1 MPRICCHIVLLHD
14 TICQLLLVSDR
25 DISSWAGCSGLTVL
39 GHCVM
44 LDQTRPF
51 EKTTPF
57 SVNNMR
63 KYCIRLPR
71 DSSGT
76 AGFERKCRQRQA
88 ALPDKTLLQP
98 ATVQHYGV
106 GLPCMLL
113 WIWYLKHACHAVH
126 DSLRHS
132 LVLTA

>member
-51 EKTTPF
+51 GTNYAFQCQQYEK
-57 SVNNMR
+57 VL
-63 KYCIRLPR
+63 Y
-71 DSSGT
+71 
-76 AGFERKCRQRQA
+76 QA
-88 ALPDKTLLQP
+88 AQGFIR
-98 ATVQHYGV
+98 YS
-106 GLPCMLL
+106 
-113 WIWYLKHACHAVH
+113 WF
-126 DSLRHS
+126 
-132 LVLTA
+132 